1 MQTVR
6 EEFTNYVEAI
16 SVNVLLT
23 SRSFVAAS
31 LQIYFNNQF
40 SFVMETNRAK
50 LIMFQLLSLS
60 SVSINRSPTTLKRLG
75 HA

>member
-31 LQIYFNNQF
+31 LQIYFNNHRGNF
-40 SFVMETNRAK
+40 IYLATFFVSNG
-50 LIMFQLLSLS
+50 
-60 SVSINRSPTTLKRLG
+60 N
-75 HA
+75 